1 MSLFDKKLRAH
12 KLRREGKSI
21 KDIATALSISRSTA
35 SVWCQEIV
43 LTKTQQEKLFK
54 KQVEAGH
61 LGRMRGAEVNRN
73 RKLENIATQE
83 YIAREMV
90 GKISERDRLM
100 LGIGLYWGEGVKASG
115 SGGASLVNS
124 DPAIVLCAR
133 DWFERLGVKRED
145 FSPYIFISD
154 THKSREE
161 ELYTFWSKYL
171 SIPRSQFHKV
181 VFLKGRRKKVYENH
195 NSYYGILTLR
205 VRKSMSLKYMILGL
219 IKETKC
225 RCSSVG

>member
-115 SGGASLVNS
+115 SGTALVNS
-124 DPAIVLCAR
+124 DPSVILFAR
-133 DWFERLGVKRED
+133 DWFEQLGVERSE
-145 FSPYIFISD
+145 FNPYIYVSE
-154 THKSREE
+154 THKSRESVIQK
-161 ELYTFWSKYL
+161 FWSDFL
-171 SIPRSQFHKV
+171 SIPVCQFNKV
-181 VFLKGRRKKVYENH
+181 IFLKGRRKKIYENH
-195 NSYYGILTLR
+195 DSYYGVLALRVARGTTLR
-205 VRKSMSLKYMILGL
+205 YKIMGL
-219 IKETKC
+219 IKACK
-225 RCSSVG
+225 

>member
-90 GKISERDRLM
+90 GKISEALT
-100 LGIGLYWGEGVKASG
+100 
-115 SGGASLVNS
+115 
-124 DPAIVLCAR
+124 
-133 DWFERLGVKRED
+133 
-145 FSPYIFISD
+145 FI
-154 THKSREE
+154 
-161 ELYTFWSKYL
+161 
-171 SIPRSQFHKV
+171 PQKV
-181 VFLKGRRKKVYENH
+181 DHHVIR
-195 NSYYGILTLR
+195 I
-205 VRKSMSLKYMILGL
+205 
-219 IKETKC
+219 
-225 RCSSVG
+225 